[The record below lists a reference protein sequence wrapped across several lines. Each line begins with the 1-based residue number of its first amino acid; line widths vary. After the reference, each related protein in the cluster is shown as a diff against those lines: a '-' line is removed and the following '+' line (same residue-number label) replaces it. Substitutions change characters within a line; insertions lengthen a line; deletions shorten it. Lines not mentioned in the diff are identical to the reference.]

1 MDTIGNKK
9 INTTNDLLLDLVNV
23 CDDCVSKKC
32 VQSVSTYRNNM
43 YITINWKAKNIQQ
56 EINELVL

>member
-32 VQSVSTYRNNM
+32 VQSFSTYRNNM